1 MDIFFIAL
9 LYTGIFLLVF
19 FSCLFV
25 LRLMTI
31 RPMQAVSGAGMIRRM
46 EDRGTHMTHRMRP
59 MVNKKISNKE
69 VQTTMMGNSP
79 PRAGVR
85 FM

>member
-1 MDIFFIAL
+1 MDIIFIAL

-31 RPMQAVSGAGMIRRM
+31 RPMQAVRGAGRIRRM
-46 EDRGTHMTHRMRP
+46 EDRGTHMRP

-79 PRAGVR
+79 PRAGIR

>member
-1 MDIFFIAL
+1 MEIIFIAL
-9 LYTGIFLLVF
+9 LYTGIFLLAF
-19 FSCLFV
+19 FSCLFL

-31 RPMQAVSGAGMIRRM
+31 RPMQAVRGAGMIRRM
-46 EDRGTHMTHRMRP
+46 EDRGTHMMRP

-79 PRAGVR
+79 PRSGVR

>member
-1 MDIFFIAL
+1 MDIFFIVL
-9 LYTGIFLLVF
+9 FYTGIFLLVF

-25 LRLMTI
+25 VRLITI
-31 RPMQAVSGAGMIRRM
+31 RPMQALSGAGMIRCKEERA
-46 EDRGTHMTHRMRP
+46 THMTHRMRP